1 MKEILKLMN
10 QRAALLR
17 QAIKKAQKE
26 EGTFPEGHLRISVD
40 KGYLRCYQVTET
52 GDNSGKYILKKERSR
67 ASKLAQKDYNSDFL
81 KVASKE
87 LERLENNIEVFSKE
101 NADIAFENLSIERQT
116 LISPYILSDD
126 QYAAEWEKRNYLT
139 NQYLPEDK
147 RYETK
152 KGEMVRSK
160 SESIIADIL
169 CDLGIPYHYEQAL
182 KMRNGTVYYPDF
194 AILNKKTRMEMYLEH
209 LGLLDEEGYRKSNLI
224 KMDEYRANGIYI
236 GKNLLITYETKES
249 PLDIKGIRQMLY
261 DLFVE

>member
-1 MKEILKLMN
+1 V
-10 QRAALLR
+10 LR

-40 KGYLRCYQVTET
+40 KGYLRCYQVTEP

-67 ASKLAQKDYNSDFL
+67 ASKLAQKDYNTDFL
-81 KVASKE
+81 MLATKE
-87 LERLENNIEVFSKE
+87 LERLEKSIKVFSKE
-101 NADIAFENLSIERQT
+101 NADNAFNNLPLERQC

-182 KMRNGTVYYPDF
+182 KLRNGAIYYPDF
-194 AILNKKTRMEMYLEH
+194 TILNKKEREEMYLEH
-209 LGLLDEEGYRKSNLI
+209 LGLLDEEGYRKNNLI

-249 PLDIKGIRQMLY
+249 PLDIKGIRKMFI